1 MELPDRESTR
11 PARVRLVHRL
21 EYGVWRLITLL
32 LGSLSRRWAIR
43 LADALGWLAYAV
55 LRLRRREVEKNLE
68 IAFGSRKT
76 PQELRQIALRTY
88 QNNLLTFFEFV
99 QPHLLGPL
107 RGGNF
112 EPIEGYEH
120 YAACKGAPAIS
131 LLAHFGNWEAV
142 SQYALHEGVRFVA
155 FVKLLHNPLIDR
167 EVTAIRRSMGVD
179 ILPVTASIKRAV
191 DAVREGKWLAV
202 LGDQDAR
209 RRGIFVDFFGR
220 PASTYEGAA
229 LFSWKLNMPILPMFC
244 VREDGPLRK
253 LRLHVMAPIL
263 PDPNAERDAEVR
275 RLTEAHVRAL
285 EQMIERF
292 PDNYF
297 WFHRRWK
304 TKPRRAESAADGE
317 SSSAC

>member
-112 EPIEGYEH
+112 EPIVGYEH
-120 YAACKGAPAIS
+120 YTACKGAPAIS

-191 DAVREGKWLAV
+191 DAVRQGKWLAV

-229 LFSWKLNMPILPMFC
+229 LFSWKLNLPILPMFC

-304 TKPRRAESAADGE
+304 TKPRRAESAADGD